1 MSDLQN
7 DLDDLLNAKGINVSY
22 KNLLDQVYR
31 DEKDYTVSLN
41 QFKMDYDKSR
51 NLQLLDYFNPVQFEL
66 TKPNHQSNILAV
78 IFWIIVSL
86 VFMSIMGCICKLCPC
101 LCPLFSTGLLKCNNY
116 GFTFLRLLCGRM
128 CQRRTDA
135 ENAINDTLDV
145 AFEASPS
152 NNPQEGSPL
161 VTFTRQL
168 PDVPYK
174 TVYKRVYPGLEEF
187 YEKENPIIKWIITES
202 KEKEKIIVAYVPN
215 HQGQKM
221 KVFYDH
227 LEDKVTDRNGVELRF
242 IKKPDPNFVKLFRN
256 QVARSDP
263 PAWFRDYDKVI
274 KLHANPDIHF
284 NETLKI
290 WKNTDTGRIL
300 GGMPHPKIDDVVYEM
315 DD

>member
-1 MSDLQN
+1 
-7 DLDDLLNAKGINVSY
+7 
-22 KNLLDQVYR
+22 
-31 DEKDYTVSLN
+31 
-41 QFKMDYDKSR
+41 
-51 NLQLLDYFNPVQFEL
+51 
-66 TKPNHQSNILAV
+66 
-78 IFWIIVSL
+78 
-86 VFMSIMGCICKLCPC
+86 
-101 LCPLFSTGLLKCNNY
+101 
-116 GFTFLRLLCGRM
+116 M
-128 CQRRTDA
+128 CQRTTDA
-135 ENAINDTLDV
+135 ENAINNTLDV

-152 NNPQEGSPL
+152 NNVQEGSPL
-161 VTFTRQL
+161 VTFTRKL
-168 PDVPYK
+168 PDVPYR

-263 PAWFRDYDKVI
+263 PAWFRDHDKVI
-274 KLHANPDIHF
+274 KLHANSDIHF

-290 WKNTDTGRIL
+290 WKNTETGRIL
-300 GGMPHPKIDDVVYEM
+300 GGMPHPRIDDVVYEI